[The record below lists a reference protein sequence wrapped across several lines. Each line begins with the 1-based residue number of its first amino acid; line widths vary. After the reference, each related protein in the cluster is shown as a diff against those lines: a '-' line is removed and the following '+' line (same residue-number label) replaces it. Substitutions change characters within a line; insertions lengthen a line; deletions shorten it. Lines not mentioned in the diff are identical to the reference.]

1 MQSLLPHQMVLST
14 ATICDLCDLFPE
26 FSMLRQLARVAMCEA
41 ASPSLLIVCQLLSD
55 CTYDKQRQRF
65 PNYGHLLDYGESHGR
80 SMLQEQSNKR
90 SDCYPER
97 KLHDVK
103 VELHGDM
110 EYEQIY

>member
-1 MQSLLPHQMVLST
+1 MVLDT

-26 FSMLRQLARVAMCEA
+26 FSMLHQLVHVAKCA
-41 ASPSLLIVCQLLSD
+41 GASPSLLTAYLPLSD
-55 CTYDKQRQRF
+55 CTYGTQRQRF
-65 PNYGHLLDYGESHGR
+65 PSCGHRHDCAESRGR
-80 SMLQEQSNKR
+80 SKWQAQNSKR
-90 SDCYPER
+90 SDYCHGQ

>member
-1 MQSLLPHQMVLST
+1 MVLNT

-26 FSMLRQLARVAMCEA
+26 FSMLRQLARVAKYEG
-41 ASPSLLIVCQLLSD
+41 ASPSLSNVCQLLSD

-65 PNYGHLLDYGESHGR
+65 PSYGHHRDYAESHGR
-80 SMLQEQSNKR
+80 SMLQERSNKR
-90 SDCYPER
+90 SDCCR
-97 KLHDVK
+97 GQKLLGVK